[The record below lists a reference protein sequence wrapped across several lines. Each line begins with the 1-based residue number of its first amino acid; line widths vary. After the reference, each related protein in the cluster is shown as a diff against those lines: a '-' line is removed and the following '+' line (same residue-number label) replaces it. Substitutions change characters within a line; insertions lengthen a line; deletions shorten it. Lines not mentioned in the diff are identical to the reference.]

1 MQKGGIPTAGLNPT
15 QKNRVNTIFEWFSS
29 MATREELA
37 ALSPSATDLGGARC
51 PLLHTSRPPPSSAN
65 FTSRFFVRIIAAR
78 LDTLVKARFAKLY
91 SDNWEAR
98 KEKGARTQKVPLSL
112 QAAKGPLTSTALS
125 TAIEKLGS
133 HRTGLFEPA
142 VSLVQLTLV
151 FCSGLMDSQVSC
163 LRA

>member
-1 MQKGGIPTAGLNPT
+1 MQKGGVPTAGLTPK

-51 PLLHTSRPPPSSAN
+51 PLLHTRASPSAN

-78 LDTLVKARFAKLY
+78 LDALIKARFAKLY

-98 KEKGARTQKVPLSL
+98 KEKGGRTQKVPLSL

-125 TAIEKLGS
+125 TAIENLGS
-133 HRTGLFEPA
+133 HTSGLFDPA